1 MEYVVKINT
10 PISPIRNRLQIVIFL
25 YSDEINV
32 MAQWATNRS
41 HYSCLIL
48 FTMQIESR
56 KNNDL
61 IHLKLLIGF
70 VSYKVH
76 ISVLTTTSDP
86 ITFEMDLSLEFGVG
100 LFA

>member
-1 MEYVVKINT
+1 
-10 PISPIRNRLQIVIFL
+10 
-25 YSDEINV
+25 
-32 MAQWATNRS
+32 
-41 HYSCLIL
+41 
-48 FTMQIESR
+48 MQIESR